1 MFASIAALMLVQFKI
16 GDEIYIPPGGSLY
29 RTAETASTRFG
40 GFERPFDHGPIIAMK
55 TIDGEKVVRFKS
67 EKYEIPPWALAENVR
82 KWDAAAKTEAQEH
95 AQTERDN
102 AKIERESAAKK
113 AEVKRVEMDKMRDKN
128 KAAARELDISRKL
141 LDLDFDLR
149 AAVRERLK
157 AYDEPTVMDAE
168 RILIA
173 IRREN
178 QQGAMAE
185 SVRVKLSPYIQSKS
199 ESAAIEAAL
208 KIDLN
213 PLTMTA
219 NDAAKLT
226 SAQRRSISSVRQ
238 RYSKGAR
245 LNGPQE
251 DR

>member
-16 GDEIYIPPGGSLY
+16 GDEIYIPPGESLY

-40 GFERPFDHGPIIAMK
+40 GFERPYDHGPIIAMK
-55 TIDGEKVVRFKS
+55 TIDGEKLVRFKS
-67 EKYEIPPWALAENVR
+67 EKYEIPPWALLENVR
-82 KWDAAAKTEAQEH
+82 KWSDAAKAEAQEH

-102 AKIERESAAKK
+102 AKIERENAAKK
-113 AEVKRVEMDKMRDKN
+113 AEGKKVEMEKMRDKN
-128 KAAARELDISRKL
+128 KVAARELDISMKL
-141 LDLDFDLR
+141 LDLDSGLQ
-149 AAVRERLK
+149 AAVKERLK
-157 AYDEPTVMDAE
+157 AYDEPTVMDVN

-178 QQGAMAE
+178 QQGEMAT
-185 SVRVKLSPYIQSKS
+185 SVRSKLAPYVQSKS

-208 KIDLN
+208 KMDLD
-213 PLTMTA
+213 PLKMTA
-219 NDAAKLT
+219 NDAARLT

-238 RYSKGAR
+238 RYTKGAR

>member
-1 MFASIAALMLVQFKI
+1 MFASIAALMLVQFKL

-67 EKYEIPPWALAENVR
+67 EKYEIPPWALMENVR
-82 KWDAAAKTEAQEH
+82 KWTDAAKTEAQEH
-95 AQTERDN
+95 

-113 AEVKRVEMDKMRDKN
+113 AELKKVELEKMRDKN
-128 KAAARELDISRKL
+128 NVAARELDISMKL
-141 LDLDFDLR
+141 LDLDSGLQ
-149 AAVRERLK
+149 AAVKQRLK
-157 AYDEPTVMDAE
+157 AYDAPTVMDAE

-185 SVRVKLSPYIQSKS
+185 SVRVKLSPYVQSKS

-219 NDAAKLT
+219 NDAARLT

>member
-40 GFERPFDHGPIIAMK
+40 GFERPFDHGPIIAIK

-82 KWDAAAKTEAQEH
+82 KWTDAAKAEAQEH
-95 AQTERDN
+95 

-113 AEVKRVEMDKMRDKN
+113 AEVKKVEMDKMRDKN

-178 QQGAMAE
+178 QQVAMAE
-185 SVRVKLSPYIQSKS
+185 SVRVKLGPYVQSKS

-213 PLTMTA
+213 PLTMSA

-238 RYSKGAR
+238 RYTKGAR